1 MQTKYHSK
9 KAYYKTEIFDSKKER
24 DRYVEL
30 CLLEKAKEIRNLR
43 RQVKFLLIPKQVEY
57 YERYSE
63 KTGKRL
69 QDGVRVLERE
79 CYYIADF
86 VYEQNGK
93 TIVEDTKGFRTPDYI
108 IKKKLMLYIHKIQIK
123 EV

>member
-9 KAYYKTEIFDSKKER
+9 KAYYKTLVFDSKKER
-24 DRYVEL
+24 DRYVQL
-30 CLLEKAKEIRNLR
+30 CLLEKAGEIYNLR
-43 RQVKFLLIPKQVEY
+43 RQVKFLLIPTQAEY
-57 YERYSE
+57 YEKYSE

-69 QDGVRVLERE
+69 KDGVRVLERE
-79 CYYIADF
+79 CNYIADF
-86 VYEQNGK
+86 VYEQDGK
-93 TIVEDTKGFRTPDYI
+93 TIVEDTKGVRTSDYI

>member
-1 MQTKYHSK
+1 M
-9 KAYYKTEIFDSKKER
+9 
-24 DRYVEL
+24 
-30 CLLEKAKEIRNLR
+30 
-43 RQVKFLLIPKQVEY
+43 KFLLIPTQFEY

-69 QDGVRVLERE
+69 KDGVRVLERE
-79 CYYIADF
+79 CNYIADF
-86 VYEQNGK
+86 VYEQDGK

-108 IKKKLMLYIHKIQIK
+108 IKKKLMLCVHKIKIK

>member
-1 MQTKYHSK
+1 M
-9 KAYYKTEIFDSKKER
+9 
-24 DRYVEL
+24 
-30 CLLEKAKEIRNLR
+30 
-43 RQVKFLLIPKQVEY
+43 KFLLIPTQIEW

-79 CYYIADF
+79 CNYIADF
-86 VYEQNGK
+86 VYEQDGK

-108 IKKKLMLYIHKIQIK
+108 IKKKLMLYIHKIKIK

>member
-9 KAYYKTEIFDSKKER
+9 KAYYKTEVFDSKKER

-108 IKKKLMLYIHKIQIK
+108 IKKKLMLCIHKIKIK

>member
-9 KAYYKTEIFDSKKER
+9 KAYYKTEVFDSKKER

-86 VYEQNGK
+86 VYEQTGK
-93 TIVEDTKGFRTPDYI
+93 TIVEDTKGYRTPDYI
-108 IKKKLMLYIHKIQIK
+108 IKKKLMLCVHKIKIK

>member
-9 KAYYKTEIFDSKKER
+9 KAYYKTLVFDSKKER
-24 DRYVEL
+24 DRYVYL
-30 CLLEKAKEIRNLR
+30 CLLERAGEIHNLR
-43 RQVKFLLIPKQVEY
+43 RQVKFLLIPTQAEY

-69 QDGVRVLERE
+69 KDGVRVLERE
-79 CYYIADF
+79 CNYIADF
-86 VYEQNGK
+86 VYEQDGK
-93 TIVEDTKGFRTPDYI
+93 TIVEDTKGFKTPDYI

>member
-1 MQTKYHSK
+1 
-9 KAYYKTEIFDSKKER
+9 
-24 DRYVEL
+24 
-30 CLLEKAKEIRNLR
+30 
-43 RQVKFLLIPKQVEY
+43 VKFLLIPTQAEY

-69 QDGVRVLERE
+69 KDGVRVLERE
-79 CYYIADF
+79 CNYIADF
-86 VYEQNGK
+86 VYEQDGK
-93 TIVEDTKGFRTPDYI
+93 TIVEDTKGVRTPDYI